1 MDSKKQELV
10 EIQIGLLTQISKKED
25 ITIEELVSISRAI
38 SSLVEASAD
47 LINASRR
54 SCGQ

>member
-1 MDSKKQELV
+1 MESKKQELI

-25 ITIEELVSISRAI
+25 ISIEELVSISRAI

>member
-1 MDSKKQELV
+1 MESKKQELI

-25 ITIEELVSISRAI
+25 ISIEELVSISRAI

-54 SCGQ
+54 FCGQ

>member
-1 MDSKKQELV
+1 MDSKKQELI

>member
-1 MDSKKQELV
+1 MESKKQELI
-10 EIQIGLLTQISKKED
+10 EIQIDLLTQISKKED